1 MMNSYNVYRRLLSAY
16 GQQGWWPLLQR
27 SSRPGYTQEGYHP
40 GVYSLELSPKERF
53 EIITGS
59 ILTQNTNW
67 ANVRSSLTTLLE
79 NCPFGPEFFRAA
91 EHTELAALIRSSGY
105 YNQKAKKLKITAEF
119 FLQRGVTN
127 DTAPDR
133 KELLAIWGIGPETAD
148 SILLYAFNH
157 PVCVVDAYS
166 MRIFNRL
173 EHRGSQDNHTD
184 NHMDNRSKR
193 SQGGPQ
199 KTGSKNEVAG
209 GGWNYMGLQAKFKA
223 ELPVDAEVYNEFHAL
238 LVEHGKRYCTSKNQ
252 KCFKCP
258 LKSECRFLA
267 QNS

>member
-1 MMNSYNVYRRLLSAY
+1 MNSNHVYRRLLSEY
-16 GQQGWWPLLQR
+16 GPQGWWPLLQR

-40 GVYSLELSPKERF
+40 GAYSLELTPNERF
-53 EIITGS
+53 EIITGA

-91 EHTELAALIRSSGY
+91 EHADLAALIRSSGY
-105 YNQKAKKLKITAEF
+105 YNQKAKKLKITADF
-119 FLQRGVTN
+119 FQQRGVAN

-133 KELLAIWGIGPETAD
+133 KQLLALWGIGPETAD
-148 SILLYAFNH
+148 SILLYAFNE

-173 EHRGSQDNHTD
+173 EHRGSQDNQI
-184 NHMDNRSKR
+184 DNRQNKR
-193 SQGGPQ
+193 SESGQGGHKKPGAEGDL
-199 KTGSKNEVAG
+199 KD
-209 GGWNYMGLQAKFKA
+209 GGWNYMGLQAKFKT

-238 LVEHGKRYCTSKNQ
+238 LVEHGKRCCTSKNQ
-252 KCFKCP
+252 KCYKCP
-258 LKSECRFLA
+258 LKTECRFLA